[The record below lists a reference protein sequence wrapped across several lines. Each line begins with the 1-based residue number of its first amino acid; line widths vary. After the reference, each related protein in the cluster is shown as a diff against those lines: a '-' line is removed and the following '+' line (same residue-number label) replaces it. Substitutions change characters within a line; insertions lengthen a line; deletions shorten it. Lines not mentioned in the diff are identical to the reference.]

1 MHYVI
6 ASGDT
11 AATAAV
17 TQQPGV
23 KRIADGEMLVLEGP
37 WTLGPTA
44 LGFCDAA
51 EPPRPLAAASG
62 SNLTA
67 YAVAGID
74 TPADGGAF
82 VIAAHKMLDPVA
94 FKPYAEAIPAMLA
107 SFGVRSLARGG
118 TVTPLAGGFAP
129 DRGVVL
135 EFASVDALLDFYTSD
150 IYRPLLDLRLRTTDP
165 RFIVMARSGAIPAAA
180 RARAEEFVR
189 SRQR

>member
-6 ASGDT
+6 ASGDA

-17 TQQPGV
+17 MQQPGV
-23 KRIADGEMLVLEGP
+23 TRIADGEMLVLEGP
-37 WTLGPTA
+37 WTLGPVA
-44 LGFCDAA
+44 LGFSDSA
-51 EPPRPLAAASG
+51 EAPAPHAPTTG
-62 SNLTA
+62 NLNA

-74 TPADGGAF
+74 TPAGGGAF

-94 FKPYAEAIPAMLA
+94 FRPYAEAIPAMLA
-107 SFGVRSLARGG
+107 QFGVRSLARGG

-150 IYRPLLDLRLRTTDP
+150 TYRPLLDLRLRTTDP
-165 RFIVMARSGAIPAAA
+165 RFIVMVRTGAISSAA
-180 RARAEEFVR
+180 RARAETFVR
-189 SRQR
+189 RRQQ

>member
-11 AATAAV
+11 AATAAAM
-17 TQQPGV
+17 QQPGV
-23 KRIADGEMLVLEGP
+23 RRIANGEMLVLEGP
-37 WTLGPTA
+37 WTLGPTV
-44 LGFCDAA
+44 LGFCAAA
-51 EPPRPLAAASG
+51 EPPLPLAASG
-62 SNLTA
+62 NNLTA

-74 TPADGGAF
+74 MPADGGAF

-94 FKPYAEAIPAMLA
+94 FKPYADAIPAMLA

-135 EFASVDALLDFYTSD
+135 EFDSVDALLDFYTSD

-165 RFIVMARSGAIPAAA
+165 RFIVMARSGAISAAA